1 MPTET
6 TPVEVITD
14 DDKQLIAIVQQ
25 NGLQAETAQNLQAAF
40 APLFASART
49 ILEKSRAVTVTDVS
63 QKDAIKIAKIYRIEL
78 KNIRVA
84 GDKVRKELK
93 EESLK
98 KGKAI
103 DGFYNILDHLV
114 STEEARLTE
123 QEKFAEIKEA
133 QRKAA
138 LKTEREELLKPYGLD
153 LTGYALGDMS
163 AETFDQLLTGTKHV
177 HEAKI
182 EAARKAEADR
192 IAKEAA
198 EQAERIRI
206 QAENERLRKE
216 AEFAKAEADRIEK
229 ERVKAEQEAAHLL
242 AVEKAKAD
250 EAAKI
255 AAEIARKERE
265 AIEAKAKA
273 EREAIEAQ
281 AKKDR
286 EAADEAARQ
295 ERLKEQALREVERQK
310 AESAAKE
317 AQAKLD
323 AERQAREKIEAEQ
336 KKAKELEAA
345 RITAENTAKQ
355 KAAAAPDRD
364 KLLAFAAAIK
374 AVQIPTLQ
382 TETGIALTATIK
394 ASHDKF
400 VNWINEKA
408 GAL

>member
-25 NGLQAETAQNLQAAF
+25 NGLQAETAQNLQATF
-40 APLFASART
+40 APLFTQART

-163 AETFDQLLTGTKHV
+163 PETFDQLLTGTKHV
-177 HEAKI
+177 YEAKI

-216 AEFAKAEADRIEK
+216 AEAAKAEADRIEK
-229 ERVKAEQEAAHLL
+229 ARIAAEQEAARVLAEERAKAEEAAAKERQRV
-242 AVEKAKAD
+242 AVEQAEIKRKAD
-250 EAAKI
+250 EAAKA
-255 AAEIARKERE
+255 AAEKAQKEKE
-265 AIEAKAKA
+265 AFEAA
-273 EREAIEAQ
+273 
-281 AKKDR
+281 AKKQQDAL
-286 EAADEAARQ
+286 EAA
-295 ERLKEQALREVERQK
+295 
-310 AESAAKE
+310 AK
-317 AQAKLD
+317 
-323 AERQAREKIEAEQ
+323 AERQARENIEAEQ

-345 RITAENTAKQ
+345 RIAAENAAKQ
-355 KAAAAPDRD
+355 KAAAAPDKQ
-364 KLLAFAAAIK
+364 KLLAFAQAIK
-374 AVQIPTLQ
+374 AVPIPELT
-382 TETGIALTATIK
+382 TEAGLSITATI
-394 ASHDKF
+394 AISHDKF